1 MRGCDIYG
9 LVFERGG
16 EDRGSESK
24 AGEPSSRDRQCFEV
38 TVGDG
43 TKHLVEVFSPKQR
56 EATAITCLRAE
67 HANPLNGQSQ
77 IYGLNCID
85 F

>member
-1 MRGCDIYG
+1 VVWYLNAEEKTGEASQKQGNQVQEIDNGC
-9 LVFERGG
+9 
-16 EDRGSESK
+16 
-24 AGEPSSRDRQCFEV
+24 EV

-67 HANPLNGQSQ
+67 RADPLNGQSQ